1 MRFHWSRVRF
11 RRRYLVIPILLTVL
25 SVVMAVHSG
34 SLNQP
39 TASRGQRAALPP
51 SPRCGTG
58 QPLAGAYNPLR
69 FRVLSNC
76 EVASGIVESVTDQD
90 GGGQR
95 IYVRLDAQYGKL
107 VVAGSSNHQNGFLVL
122 ELISQYQATI
132 QAPSVGLHITFV
144 GPWVYDTENLWNAVC
159 PVRSITTS

>member
-1 MRFHWSRVRF
+1 MRFHWSIGRF

-25 SVVMAVHSG
+25 GVVMAVHSG

-95 IYVRLDAQYGKL
+95 IYVRLDAQYANLLNVGN
-107 VVAGSSNHQNGFLVL
+107 SNYKNSLLLL
-122 ELISQYQATI
+122 ELNPSYQPNVTI
-132 QAPSVGLHITFV
+132 PSVGQHVTFV
-144 GPWVYDTENLWNAVC
+144 GQLVYDTENHWNAIY
-159 PVRSITTS
+159 PVWSIQSD